1 MDPCANLTNCGFA
14 KKFADNSEIKEFIPK
29 YCYTE
34 LQNECKR
41 KEYKKTTGT
50 APSDDM
56 LPDGSMYK
64 E

>member
-1 MDPCANLTNCGFA
+1 MNLCENLPKCGFA
-14 KKFADNSEIKEFIPK
+14 KKYADNNEIKDFIAK

-41 KEYKKTTGT
+41 KEYKKTNGT

-56 LPDGSMYK
+56 LPDGNMN
-64 E
+64 

>member
-1 MDPCANLTNCGFA
+1 MDHCANLPNCGFT
-14 KKFADNSEIKEFIPK
+14 KKYAENAEIKDYITK

-56 LPDGSMYK
+56 LPDGNMHQ